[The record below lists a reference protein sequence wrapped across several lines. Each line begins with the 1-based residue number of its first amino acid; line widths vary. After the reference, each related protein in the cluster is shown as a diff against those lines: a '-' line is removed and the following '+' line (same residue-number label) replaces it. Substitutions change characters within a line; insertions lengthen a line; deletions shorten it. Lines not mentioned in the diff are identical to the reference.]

1 MNKEIATTEITTLLI
16 LESDRELCKCN
27 VCSMGST
34 TKGLSSLLISVGNK
48 IRTYHMGTGSRPR
61 GNEEVGDL
69 FLVNTISPA

>member
-1 MNKEIATTEITTLLI
+1 MVITTLLI
-16 LESDRELCKCN
+16 LESGRELCKCN

-34 TKGLSSLLISVGNK
+34 AKAWTSLLIRVGNK
-48 IRTYHMGTGSRPR
+48 KRMYHMGTGSRPR

>member
-16 LESDRELCKCN
+16 LESGRELCKCKAW
-27 VCSMGST
+27 T
-34 TKGLSSLLISVGNK
+34 SLLIREGNK
-48 IRTYHMGTGSRPR
+48 IRTYHMGPGSQPR